1 MNAKLQKKSVI
12 VLRRLICVSVFQI
25 LTMPFLFANS
35 SGQSI
40 DQVRISINVENA
52 SLKEVFAVIK
62 QQTEFV
68 FSYPENVLENNE
80 RYTLNYHDVS
90 VADVLRELAK
100 RGGYRYKQINN
111 NISVIK
117 SSDTRSESGK
127 NPNPPNQTIKGKVTD
142 ALSGEALVGATIV
155 IRQHPGIGTVT
166 DLQGNFSISVPDDV
180 RTLVF
185 SYIGYLSQEVD
196 LADQT
201 ELNISLKP
209 DSEAL
214 DEVVVV
220 GYGKKSGKTISGS
233 ITSLS
238 PRDFNKGPVTNIQQM
253 LQGKAA
259 GVYVTRDGDPNGTG
273 SIVIRGTSTLRPEGQ
288 SPLYV
293 IDGVPYASNM
303 VVPQDIISIDILK
316 DASAAAIYGSRAA
329 NGVILITTR
338 QGQAKENSY
347 VNFDSYVNIDEVSNR
362 YEMMT
367 GDQYRQYLTDNG
379 SAPETGWDDGVN
391 MDWQKE
397 IMRTAISQNYYLN
410 IGGTSESTKYDGSV
424 DYLSQDGIIK
434 TTGQEKIVIRLNVDK
449 SLLDDHLTLGFTA
462 NSTIA
467 KHDLLASPSDVY
479 KSMLT
484 FVPTVNAKDEDGNY
498 KEDITRRDP
507 NPIALINQ
515 NHQDSKDEIIF
526 GSVRLKYS
534 DIIKGLDYHLMLS
547 YNNSRVGNNIY
558 LEKES
563 VSDQGKNGS
572 ATRNTYESNSL
583 IFENYFSY
591 DRKINKHQIGGILG
605 YSWQEDNTDD
615 GFQSSNINFISDAT
629 GYYNLG
635 LGSTPDGYLVDYG
648 TVSRRSLRMISFY
661 GRLNYNY
668 DQRYIFQASLR
679 DDGSSAFGKNERW
692 GLFPSVSGAWR
703 VISEDFMRDQHV
715 FNDLKLKVGYGISG
729 NSLGFDPLVSQL
741 RYGNV
746 GKFYYQGSYINAIGP
761 VQNENDDLKWEKT
774 EMLNVGL
781 DMAFFHSRLNISLE
795 YYNKMTSDLI
805 WNYTVSPTEYLYE
818 TLTANVGKVSN
829 KGFEVTLSAT
839 PVKTS
844 DFNWNTNLI
853 LSHNKNE
860 VESLS
865 NDKFKV
871 DYVLT
876 ATSVAG
882 AGQSGGSAQ
891 IIKEGYPLGTFYT
904 LIFKGFNENGESL
917 FLDKDGNTTESPVA
931 PDDYY
936 LEGNAQPKLN
946 FSWSNSLSYKNL
958 ALDFMFT
965 GVLGHKVMN
974 ATLAQL
980 NYTSRVIDYNMP
992 QYVLDSGQ
1000 PFNDIRSHFI
1010 SDRYIEKA
1018 DYLRLQNLTLNYRF
1032 NLNKKEIK
1040 DLSVYF
1046 SINNV
1051 FVLTNYKGIDP
1062 EINMGGIEPGIDY
1075 NNLYPQTRSFQL
1087 GLRVGL

>member
-1 MNAKLQKKSVI
+1 MKKKYIILFLLGWSVSSFLYAGDLISLPHAKENWQEEQVHEQTATLQMRDLNYTQALKKVAQTFSVGLA
-12 VLRRLICVSVFQI
+12 V
-25 LTMPFLFANS
+25 NS
-35 SGQSI
+35 SLVPEGKV
-40 DQVRISINVENA
+40 DLRME
-52 SLKEVFAVIK
+52 EVTLRKALDL
-62 QQTEFV
+62 
-68 FSYPENVLENNE
+68 VLEGTGVDAFVSPEGNIILRKSNE
-80 RYTLNYHDVS
+80 QQVP
-90 VADVLRELAK
+90 K
-100 RGGYRYKQINN
+100 KQN
-111 NISVIK
+111 
-117 SSDTRSESGK
+117 
-127 NPNPPNQTIKGKVTD
+127 IKGKVTSE
-142 ALSGEALVGATIV
+142 SGEPLIGATVV
-155 IRQHPGIGTVT
+155 IKQHLGIGTVT
-166 DLQGNFSISVPDDV
+166 DLNGKFSISVPDDAQ
-180 RTLVF
+180 TLVF
-185 SYIGYLSQEVD
+185 SYIGYLSLEVTIGNR
-196 LADQT
+196 T
-201 ELNISLKP
+201 ELNISLKS

-220 GYGKKSGKTISGS
+220 GYGKKSSKNVSGS

-238 PRDFNKGPVTNIQQM
+238 PNDFNKGPVTNIQQM

-259 GVYVTRDGDPNGTG
+259 CVYVSKDGDPNGTG
-273 SIVIRGTSTLRPEGQ
+273 SIVIRGTSTLREDGQ

-293 IDGVPYASNM
+293 IDGVPYSSNL
-303 VVPQDIISIDILK
+303 VVPQDIVSIDILK

-338 QGQAKENSY
+338 QGQTKESSY
-347 VNFDSYVNIDEVSNR
+347 VNFDSYINIDEVSNR

-367 GDQYRQYLTDNG
+367 GDQYRKYLTDNG

-391 MDWQKE
+391 KDWQKE

-410 IGGTSESTKYDGSV
+410 LGGSSESTKYDGSIN
-424 DYLSQDGIIK
+424 YLSQEGIIK
-434 TTGQEKIVIRLNVDK
+434 TSGQEKIVVRLNVDK
-449 SLLDDHLTLGFTA
+449 SLLNDHLTLGFTA

-467 KHDLLASPSDVY
+467 KHDLLASPAYVY
-479 KSMLT
+479 RSMLT
-484 FVPTVNAKDEDGNY
+484 FVPTVNAKDENGNY

-515 NHQDSKDEIIF
+515 NHKDSKDEIIF
-526 GSVRLKYS
+526 GSLRAAYT
-534 DIIKGLDYHLMLS
+534 DIIDGLDYNLMLS
-547 YNNSRVGNNIY
+547 YNNNRVGNNIY

-591 DRKINKHQIGGILG
+591 DKKINKHQIGGILG
-605 YSWQEDNTDD
+605 YSWQEDNTND

-629 GYYNLG
+629 EYYNLG

-648 TVSRRSLRMISFY
+648 SVTMRTLRMISFY
-661 GRLNYNY
+661 GRLSYNY
-668 DQRYIFQASLR
+668 DQRYILQASLR
-679 DDGSSAFGKNERW
+679 NDGSSAFGKNEQW
-692 GLFPSVSGAWR
+692 GLFPSISGAWR
-703 VISEDFMRDQHV
+703 IISEDFMSNQHF
-715 FNDLKLKVGYGISG
+715 FNDLKLKAGYGVSG
-729 NSLGFDPLVSQL
+729 NSLGFDPLVAQL

-781 DMAFFHSRLNISLE
+781 DIAFLQSRLKISME
-795 YYNKMTSDLI
+795 YYNKLTSDLI
-805 WNYTVSPTEYLYE
+805 WNYSVSPTEYLYE
-818 TLTANVGKVSN
+818 TLTANVGKVRN
-829 KGFEVTLSAT
+829 KGFEATISAT
-839 PVKTS
+839 PVKTA
-844 DFNWNTNLI
+844 DFSWNTSLI
-853 LSHNKNE
+853 LAHNKNE

-865 NDKFKV
+865 NDKFKI

-904 LIFKGFNENGESL
+904 LDFEGFNENGESL
-917 FLDKDGNTTESPVA
+917 FLDKDGNITESPVA

-936 LEGNAQPKLN
+936 IKGNAQPKLN
-946 FSWSNSLSYKNL
+946 FSWSNNLSYKNL
-958 ALDFMFT
+958 TLDFMFS
-965 GVLGHKVMN
+965 GVLGHKVLN

-980 NYTSRVIDYNMP
+980 NYTSRVSHYNMP
-992 QYVLDSGQ
+992 QYVIDSKQ

-1018 DYLRLQNLTLNYRF
+1018 DYLRLQNLTLNYQF
-1032 NLNKKEIK
+1032 NINKKDIK
-1040 DLSVYF
+1040 NLSVYF
-1046 SINNV
+1046 SVNNV

-1062 EINMGGIEPGIDY
+1062 EINMGGIQPGIDH

-1087 GLRVGL
+1087 GLRVRL

>member
-1 MNAKLQKKSVI
+1 MQK
-12 VLRRLICVSVFQI
+12 RAFAICLLLLTLQI
-25 LTMPFLFANS
+25 LIAKSDN
-35 SGQSI
+35 QSI
-40 DQVRISINVENA
+40 EEVWISR
-52 SLKEVFAVIK
+52 S
-62 QQTEFV
+62 
-68 FSYPENVLENNE
+68 
-80 RYTLNYHDVS
+80 
-90 VADVLRELAK
+90 
-100 RGGYRYKQINN
+100 
-111 NISVIK
+111 K
-117 SSDTRSESGK
+117 SGES
-127 NPNPPNQTIKGKVTD
+127 PNQQNLTIEGRVTD
-142 ALSGEALVGATIV
+142 ATSGEPLVGATIV
-155 IRQHPGIGTVT
+155 IKQHPGIGTVT
-166 DLQGNFSISVPDDV
+166 DMFGNFSISVPDNSK
-180 RTLVF
+180 TLVF
-185 SYIGYLSQEVD
+185 SYIGYLSKEVD
-196 LADQT
+196 LVDQT
-201 ELNISLKP
+201 GLNISLEP
-209 DSEAL
+209 DSKSL

-220 GYGKKSGKTISGS
+220 GYGKNSSKNISGS
-233 ITSLS
+233 ISSLT
-238 PRDFNKGPVTNIQQM
+238 PKDFNKGPVINIQQM

-259 GVYVTRDGDPNGTG
+259 GVYVSRNGDPNGAG
-273 SIVIRGTSTLRPEGQ
+273 SIVIRGTSTLRSEGQ

-293 IDGVPYASNM
+293 IDGVPYASNQ

-338 QGQAKENSY
+338 QGQTKENSY
-347 VNFDSYVNIDEVSNR
+347 VNFDSYINIDEVSNR

-379 SAPETGWDDGVN
+379 SAPETGWDDGVSK
-391 MDWQKE
+391 DWQKE
-397 IMRTAISQNYYLN
+397 IMQTALSQNYYLN
-410 IGGTSESTKYDGSV
+410 IGGTSESTTYDGSIN
-424 DYLSQDGIIK
+424 YLSQEGIIK
-434 TTGQEKIVIRLNVDK
+434 TTAQEKIVLRLNVDK
-449 SLLDDHLTLGFTA
+449 SVLNDHLTLGLTA

-467 KHDLLASPSDVY
+467 KHDLLASPFNVY

-515 NHQDSKDEIIF
+515 NHRDSKDEIIF
-526 GSVRLKYS
+526 GSFRVKYN
-534 DIIKGLDYHLMLS
+534 DLIDGLDYQLMLS
-547 YNNSRVGNNIY
+547 YNHNRTGNNIY

-563 VSDQGKNGS
+563 VSDQGKNGQ
-572 ATRNTYESNSL
+572 ATRNTYESNNL

-591 DRKINKHQIGGILG
+591 DKKINRHEIGGILG
-605 YSWQEDNTDD
+605 YSWQEDKTND

-648 TVSRRSLRMISFY
+648 SVSMRTLRMISFY

-679 DDGSSAFGKNERW
+679 NDGSSAFGKNERW
-692 GLFPSVSGAWR
+692 GLFPSLSGAWR
-703 VISEDFMRDQHV
+703 VIEENFMADQHV

-729 NSLGFDPLVSQL
+729 NSLGFDPLVSRL

-774 EMLNVGL
+774 EMYNVGL
-781 DMAFFHSRLNISLE
+781 DMAFFQSRLNISVE
-795 YYNKMTSDLI
+795 YYNKLTSDLI

-818 TLTANVGKVSN
+818 TLTANVGKVRN
-829 KGFEVTLSAT
+829 AGFESTISAT
-839 PVKTS
+839 LVQTPKFS
-844 DFNWNTNLI
+844 WNTNLI
-853 LSHNKNE
+853 LSHNKNK

-904 LIFKGFNENGESL
+904 LAFKGFNENGESL

-936 LEGNAQPKLN
+936 IAGNAQPKLN
-946 FSWSNSLSYKNL
+946 FGWSNNLSYKNWSL
-958 ALDFMFT
+958 NFMFT
-965 GVLGHKVMN
+965 GVLGHKVLN
-974 ATLAQL
+974 ATLASL
-980 NYTSRVIDYNMP
+980 NYTSRVSHYNMP
-992 QYVLDSGQ
+992 QYVFASGQ

-1032 NLNKKEIK
+1032 NLNEKAVKN
-1040 DLSVYF
+1040 LSVYF
-1046 SINNV
+1046 SVNNA
-1051 FVLTNYKGIDP
+1051 FVITNYKGIDP

-1087 GLRVGL
+1087 GLKVSL